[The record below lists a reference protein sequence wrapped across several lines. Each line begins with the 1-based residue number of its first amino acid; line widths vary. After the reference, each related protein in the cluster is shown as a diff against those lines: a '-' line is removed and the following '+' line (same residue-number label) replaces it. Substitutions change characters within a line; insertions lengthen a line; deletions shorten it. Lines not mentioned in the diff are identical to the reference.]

1 MLPSGVMQRFEYKVV
16 PAPRKGL
23 RGKGV
28 KGAEARF
35 ANALQT
41 VMNELGAEGWE
52 YQRTDCLPAEER
64 QGLTGRT
71 TVFQNMLVFRRPLE
85 EEAETAPVVPVA
97 AITDARAEIAEPRLL
112 AEPLPPAPVEDGPRA
127 ATRTVPPLR
136 DPRMTGKTDPFP
148 ESFPARPDRPDRPR
162 DDLAAE

>member
-1 MLPSGVMQRFEYKVV
+1 MQRFEYKVV
-16 PAPRKGL
+16 PAPKKGL

-28 KGAEARF
+28 KGSEARF

-71 TVFQNMLVFRRPLE
+71 TVFQNMLVFRRPLD
-85 EEAETAPVVPVA
+85 EEAEETPAMPVA
-97 AITDARAEIAEPRLL
+97 AITDARDMPGEPKLL
-112 AEPLPPAPVEDGPRA
+112 AEPLSPAPVKPDLQADAQPVPTLDDADEADRTGADG
-127 ATRTVPPLR
+127 
-136 DPRMTGKTDPFP
+136 
-148 ESFPARPDRPDRPR
+148 FPARPDRPDRPR
-162 DDLAAE
+162 DNVAAE